1 MSKPYRNLL
10 IIILAIFVAA
20 CVFFLSIYEIHENKL
35 QNENQIGHKSLKVK
49 NLYARVSS
57 PSAKSGAI
65 FFIIENGTDIEH
77 HLIGARVNVAKK
89 AELHSHSV
97 DKGGVMSMIKI
108 DGGIKLQ
115 PQSRAIFKR
124 GGNHVMMMGLK
135 NGLRNGE
142 TFSLDLIFDHKTL
155 ELEVSVDNEKNIQ
168 KHEHKLSH

>member
-1 MSKPYRNLL
+1 MNKSFKNLF
-10 IIILAIFVAA
+10 IIILAIFVAVG
-20 CVFFLSIYEIHENKL
+20 VFCLSIYEIHENKL

-77 HLIGARVNVAKK
+77 RLIGAMVNVAKK
-89 AELHSHSV
+89 AELHTHSV
-97 DKGGVMSMIKI
+97 DKDGVMSMLKI

-124 GGNHVMMMGLK
+124 GGNHIMMMGLK
-135 NGLRNGE
+135 NDLQNGE
-142 TFSLDLIFDHKTL
+142 TFSLVLIFDHKTL

-168 KHEHKLSH
+168 